1 MVMRDIVVYY
11 PHDMVMWD
19 IVIYHLRD
27 MVISV
32 MMIMI
37 GDVRMSN
44 KWNE

>member
-1 MVMRDIVVYY
+1 MRDIVVYY

-44 KWNE
+44 K